1 MVYEITGG
9 RWRGTGKEE
18 GQRLIW
24 NSSNMVSLCVDTCDE
39 KRQCGRLYHMYT
51 KEPVRFMS
59 LLQALSQMN
68 ELYDELQF
76 PQASTVL
83 RSFQRDQKTAQASE
97 DRDPDSQRKG
107 MRKME
112 EFEKVIEH
120 RGERATFLIR
130 VQYRQHSSWQGEV
143 VWVDQQ
149 KKEYFRSAL
158 ELVKLL
164 DSALGT
170 EEKIDAE

>member
-1 MVYEITGG
+1 
-9 RWRGTGKEE
+9 
-18 GQRLIW
+18 
-24 NSSNMVSLCVDTCDE
+24 MVSLCVDACDE

-59 LLQALSQMN
+59 LFQALSRMN

-83 RSFQRDQKTAQASE
+83 RSFQRDQKTARASE

>member
-1 MVYEITGG
+1 
-9 RWRGTGKEE
+9 
-18 GQRLIW
+18 
-24 NSSNMVSLCVDTCDE
+24 
-39 KRQCGRLYHMYT
+39 
-51 KEPVRFMS
+51 MS
-59 LLQALSQMN
+59 LLQALSRMN

-83 RSFQRDQKTAQASE
+83 RSFQRDKKTERASE
-97 DRDPDSQRKG
+97 DREPDSQRKG

-170 EEKIDAE
+170 EEKMDAE

>member
-1 MVYEITGG
+1 
-9 RWRGTGKEE
+9 
-18 GQRLIW
+18 
-24 NSSNMVSLCVDTCDE
+24 
-39 KRQCGRLYHMYT
+39 
-51 KEPVRFMS
+51 
-59 LLQALSQMN
+59 
-68 ELYDELQF
+68 
-76 PQASTVL
+76 
-83 RSFQRDQKTAQASE
+83 
-97 DRDPDSQRKG
+97 
-107 MRKME
+107 ME